1 MARVIVRKKE
11 YLPAKMLQGWS
22 DGALQFLLQEEK
34 EQHRYAQ
41 ETVTTALAILAARQH
56 HRQRRHNPD
65 AIKVHPRP
73 WPDAHPDTP
82 ALDAFILWQVGKMP
96 GECYERIALKNGKEH
111 WLYRP
116 GSHGEHCPSNGEHPG
131 IECRCDECDFA
142 LLCFPEYT

>member
-1 MARVIVRKKE
+1 MAKVIVRKKE

-34 EQHRYAQ
+34 EQHRYAH
-41 ETVTTALAILAARQH
+41 ETVMTALAILAARQY
-56 HRQRRHNPD
+56 HRQRHQD
-65 AIKVHPRP
+65 ATKVHPRP

-82 ALDAFILWQVGKMP
+82 ALDAFILWKVGKMP
-96 GECYERIALKNGKEH
+96 GECYERIALKHGKEH
-111 WLYRP
+111 WLYQP
-116 GSHGEHCPSNGEHPG
+116 GDHGEHCPSNGENAG

>member
-34 EQHRYAQ
+34 AHHRYAH
-41 ETVTTALAILAARQH
+41 ETVTTALAILAARQYR
-56 HRQRRHNPD
+56 RQSYQD
-65 AIKVHPRP
+65 ATKAHPRP
-73 WPDAHPDTP
+73 WPGAHPDTP
-82 ALDAFILWQVGKMP
+82 ALDAFVLWQLGKMP
-96 GECYERIALKNGKEH
+96 GECYESIALQHGKEH

-116 GSHGEHCPSNGEHPG
+116 GNHGENCPSNGEHPG
-131 IECRCDECDFA
+131 IKCRCDECDFA